1 MFILLFISL
10 VCCVAQFPCWP
21 QRPLNSWLSLAK
33 FTERWCHL
41 RVRGDCC
48 CVLVIRAVL
57 SLATDNARDTGF
69 TRGTCILL
77 ASSSPG
83 SFSLML
89 FLSHTQC
96 DEREI
101 EVNKLVAG
109 CNWRAER
116 ALIWPLDVCVVFRRL
131 FLPTQCAETRAN
143 DLIRQGC
150 FKAVLLAFIPPS
162 CSCFVRESRGRGIW
176 LVGRSWLLRQRGP
189 TCNLLSFRNSRR
201 VQTAFCSTASKV
213 HCHGLS

>member
-1 MFILLFISL
+1 MSSY
-10 VCCVAQFPCWP
+10 A
-21 QRPLNSWLSLAK
+21 
-33 FTERWCHL
+33 
-41 RVRGDCC
+41 RVRD

-57 SLATDNARDTGF
+57 SLAADNARDGIYP
-69 TRGTCILL
+69 GHLCILL

-83 SFSLML
+83 SFSPV
-89 FLSHTQC
+89 LSLC
-96 DEREI
+96 VRAAAEREI
-101 EVNKLVAG
+101 EVNKLMVAG

-176 LVGRSWLLRQRGP
+176 LVGRSWLLGQRGP